1 MNALTSPMI
10 QVRPESAAKLLL
22 IEDDNAIQL
31 LMRTIFHRR
40 GMLLDCVGDGDTA
53 LQRLRR
59 TRYDV
64 VILDLMLPGA
74 NGFEIVREMKS
85 RDRALLDRTIILT
98 AASEAMLRDFADGQL
113 VRRVIRKP
121 FDLDEFV
128 AEVLALTPHRTA
140 PAEQYVQ

>member
-1 MNALTSPMI
+1 MNALISPMAE
-10 QVRPESAAKLLL
+10 VRPESAARLLL
-22 IEDDNAIQL
+22 IEDDNAIRL
-31 LMRTIFHRR
+31 LMKTIFHRR
-40 GMLLDCVGDGDTA
+40 GLLLDCVGDGDTA
-53 LQRLRR
+53 LERLRQ

-98 AASEAMLRDFADGQL
+98 AVSEAMLRDFADGKL

-128 AEVLALTPHRTA
+128 SEVLALTPHRAA
-140 PAEQYVQ
+140 PPEQ

>member
-1 MNALTSPMI
+1 MNALISPMAE
-10 QVRPESAAKLLL
+10 VRPESAARLLL
-22 IEDDNAIQL
+22 IEDDNAIRL
-31 LMRTIFHRR
+31 LMKTIFHRR
-40 GMLLDCVGDGDTA
+40 GLLLDCVGDGDTA
-53 LQRLRR
+53 LERLRQ

-74 NGFEIVREMKS
+74 NGFEIVQEMKS

-98 AASEAMLRDFADGQL
+98 AVSEAMLRDFADGKL

-128 AEVLALTPHRTA
+128 AEVLALTPHRAT
-140 PAEQYVQ
+140 PSEQ